1 MKTNMN
7 VSVSLPQSEFAL
19 LKKMAKAMGWNLFV
33 EQEKESVNFSQRN
46 KVVEK
51 LYGCIQL
58 PDDFDYKAEKAKYLS
73 EKYLS

>member
-7 VSVSLPQSEFAL
+7 VCVSLPQSEFAL

-33 EQEKESVNFSQRN
+33 EQENDSVNFTNRN

-58 PDDFDYKAEKAKYLS
+58 PDDFDYKAEKEKYLS
-73 EKYLS
+73 EKYLL

>member
-7 VSVSLPQSEFAL
+7 VSVSLPQTEFAL

-33 EQEKESVNFSQRN
+33 EQEKDSVNFANRN

-58 PDDFDYKAEKAKYLS
+58 PDDFDYKAEKEKYLS
-73 EKYLS
+73 EKYLL

>member
-33 EQEKESVNFSQRN
+33 EQENDSVNFSQRN

-73 EKYLS
+73 EKYLL

>member
-7 VSVSLPQSEFAL
+7 VSVSLPQTEFAL

-33 EQEKESVNFSQRN
+33 EQEKDSVNFANRN

-51 LYGCIQL
+51 LYGCFQL
-58 PDDFDYKAEKAKYLS
+58 PDDFDYKAEKEKYLS
-73 EKYLS
+73 EKYLL

>member
-33 EQEKESVNFSQRN
+33 EQEKDSVNFANRN

-58 PDDFDYKAEKAKYLS
+58 PDDFDYKAEKEKYLS
-73 EKYLS
+73 EKYLL

>member
-1 MKTNMN
+1 MN

-33 EQEKESVNFSQRN
+33 EQEKDSVNFANRN

-58 PDDFDYKAEKAKYLS
+58 PDDFDYKAEKEKYLS
-73 EKYLS
+73 EKYLL